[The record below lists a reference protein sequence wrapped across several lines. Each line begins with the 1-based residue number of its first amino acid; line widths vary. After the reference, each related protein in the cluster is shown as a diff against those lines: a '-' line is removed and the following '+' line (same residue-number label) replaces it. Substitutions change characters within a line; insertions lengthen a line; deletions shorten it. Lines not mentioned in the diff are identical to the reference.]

1 VYSNN
6 NNLENKSFESRIIES
21 CTFELPK
28 YRLQQIIIS
37 SNNLTTSSDYIIIT
51 IIKGSS
57 TSLTTIFCWKMKRER
72 DSTISS
78 INSDDNASSSNGVVI
93 DKVET
98 PTLKSNDQPAK
109 KRKLQFGQSAN
120 LHGSQN
126 TRIFEHFRQ
135 LDPSNPTEAKR
146 IQTRHKQI
154 LKGKNTV
161 GYDIY
166 SQKVPKNKRKK
177 IAEHPSTPDYKA
189 DIPNRRWLGLLKAWR
204 KSMHQYDP
212 NDIMSDLDSEVKR
225 QNPEQSNVAK
235 ISLQPKPENAKEKQ
249 IKEASSMGL
258 PVDFTGDES
267 KTTSSIHGNESCEEV
282 ANFDNEIEENNK
294 FCDDQEDELDRWEAE
309 RINAD
314 GDDLLLDYDDS
325 DDDLL

>member
-1 VYSNN
+1 
-6 NNLENKSFESRIIES
+6 
-21 CTFELPK
+21 
-28 YRLQQIIIS
+28 
-37 SNNLTTSSDYIIIT
+37 
-51 IIKGSS
+51 
-57 TSLTTIFCWKMKRER
+57 MKRER
-72 DSTISS
+72 DSTIAS
-78 INSDDNASSSNGVVI
+78 IKSNDDTSTSSSNGVV
-93 DKVET
+93 DKFET

-120 LHGSQN
+120 LQGSQN
-126 TRIFEHFRQ
+126 TRIFEHFRK
-135 LDPSNPTEAKR
+135 LDPSNPAESKR

-204 KSMHQYDP
+204 KSLHQYDP
-212 NDIMSDLDSEVKR
+212 NDIMSDLDSEAKR
-225 QNPEQSNVAK
+225 QNSEQSIVAK
-235 ISLQPKPENAKEKQ
+235 IALQPKQENAKEKQ
-249 IKEASSMGL
+249 IKEASSLGL
-258 PVDFTGDES
+258 PVDFDADES
-267 KTTSSIHGNESCEEV
+267 KTKSSVNDNESCGED
-282 ANFDNEIEENNK
+282 ANYDNEIEENNK
-294 FCDDQEDELDRWEAE
+294 FCDNQEDELDRWEAE
-309 RINAD
+309 RVNAD